1 MRFAMLITFSLV
13 FFATGRSGVNA
24 RETVDWETPARLA
37 TSIEVILTFFF
48 MFILKLP
55 HPIQI
60 NIAVSSSFLRIVIV
74 IIDPTTMYF
83 GVSCKD
89 YLI

>member
-1 MRFAMLITFSLV
+1 MRFAMLITFSHV
-13 FFATGRSGVNA
+13 FFVTGLSGVNA

-55 HPIQI
+55 YPIKI
-60 NIAVSSSFLRIVIV
+60 NIAVSSSFLRIVIET
-74 IIDPTTMYF
+74 IDTTTMYF
-83 GVSCKD
+83 ESSCID
-89 YLI
+89 

>member
-13 FFATGRSGVNA
+13 FFATGLSGVNA

-37 TSIEVILTFFF
+37 TSTEVILTFFF

-55 HPIQI
+55 HLIQI

-74 IIDPTTMYF
+74 IIDTTTMYF

>member
-1 MRFAMLITFSLV
+1 MLITFSLV

>member
-1 MRFAMLITFSLV
+1 MLITFSLV
-13 FFATGRSGVNA
+13 FFATGLSGVNA

-37 TSIEVILTFFF
+37 TSIEVILVFFF

-60 NIAVSSSFLRIVIV
+60 NTAVSSSFLRIVIV
-74 IIDPTTMYF
+74 IIDSTTY
-83 GVSCKD
+83 VLWCK
-89 YLI
+89 L

>member
-1 MRFAMLITFSLV
+1 MRFAMLITISLV
-13 FFATGRSGVNA
+13 FFATGLSVVNA

-37 TSIEVILTFFF
+37 TSIEVILTIFF

-60 NIAVSSSFLRIVIV
+60 NIAVHKVF
-74 IIDPTTMYF
+74 
-83 GVSCKD
+83 
-89 YLI
+89 

>member
-1 MRFAMLITFSLV
+1 MLITFSHV
-13 FFATGRSGVNA
+13 FFVTGLSGVNA
-24 RETVDWETPARLA
+24 QETVDWETPARLA
-37 TSIEVILTFFF
+37 TSIEVILTLFF

-74 IIDPTTMYF
+74 IIDTTTMYF

>member
-13 FFATGRSGVNA
+13 FFATGLSGVNA

-37 TSIEVILTFFF
+37 TSIEVILTLFL
-48 MFILKLP
+48 MFIIKLP

-60 NIAVSSSFLRIVIV
+60 NIAVSSSLLRIVIET
-74 IIDPTTMYF
+74 IDTTTMYF
-83 GVSCKD
+83 ESSCID
-89 YLI
+89 

>member
-13 FFATGRSGVNA
+13 FFATGLSVVNA

-60 NIAVSSSFLRIVIV
+60 NFAVSSSFLRIFIV
-74 IIDPTTMYF
+74 NIDTTTMYW
-83 GVSCKD
+83 VK
-89 YLI
+89 L

>member
-1 MRFAMLITFSLV
+1 
-13 FFATGRSGVNA
+13 VNA

-37 TSIEVILTFFF
+37 TSIEVILAFFF

-74 IIDPTTMYF
+74 IIDSTTY
-83 GVSCKD
+83 VLWCK
-89 YLI
+89 L

>member
-1 MRFAMLITFSLV
+1 
-13 FFATGRSGVNA
+13 
-24 RETVDWETPARLA
+24 
-37 TSIEVILTFFF
+37 
-48 MFILKLP
+48 LP

-60 NIAVSSSFLRIVIV
+60 NIAVNSSFLRIVIV
-74 IIDPTTMYF
+74 IIDTTTMYF